1 MYTSV
6 GKSLFRLNNG
16 LSAGLTVDEETG
28 VAEFILAET
37 EEAVGLEDVLS
48 ADAELAELTGALLLF
63 ITLAARS
70 SVDSEISIL
79 DGCEATKGSMVLHES
94 SKMQFFI
101 SLESRSKSGLFR
113 AKSSNFFHAS
123 VIYKNYYYRNKRR
136 LGNFVDI
143 SF

>member
-16 LSAGLTVDEETG
+16 LSAGLTPDGETG

-37 EEAVGLEDVLS
+37 EEAVGLEDVS
-48 ADAELAELTGALLLF
+48 AVVFAELTGVLVLF
-63 ITLAARS
+63 ITLPARS

-79 DGCEATKGSMVLHES
+79 DGCEATNGSMVLHES

-113 AKSSNFFHAS
+113 AKSSNFFQAS
-123 VIYKNYYYRNKRR
+123 VK
-136 LGNFVDI
+136 FE
-143 SF
+143 

>member
-6 GKSLFRLNNG
+6 GKSLFRLNSG
-16 LSAGLTVDEETG
+16 LSAGLTPDEETG

-37 EEAVGLEDVLS
+37 EEAVGLEDVS
-48 ADAELAELTGALLLF
+48 AVVAELTGVLVLF
-63 ITLAARS
+63 ITLPARS

-79 DGCEATKGSMVLHES
+79 DGCEATNGSMVLHES

-113 AKSSNFFHAS
+113 AKSSNFFQAS
-123 VIYKNYYYRNKRR
+123 VK
-136 LGNFVDI
+136 FE
-143 SF
+143 

>member
-1 MYTSV
+1 MWLSSACCVYTSV

-48 ADAELAELTGALLLF
+48 ADAELAELTGVLLF

-123 VIYKNYYYRNKRR
+123 VKY
-136 LGNFVDI
+136 NF
-143 SF
+143 FW

>member
-16 LSAGLTVDEETG
+16 LSAGLTPDEETG

-37 EEAVGLEDVLS
+37 EEAVGLEDVS
-48 ADAELAELTGALLLF
+48 AVVAELTGVLVLF
-63 ITLAARS
+63 ITLPARS

-79 DGCEATKGSMVLHES
+79 DGCEATNGSMVLHES

-113 AKSSNFFHAS
+113 AKSSNFFQAS
-123 VIYKNYYYRNKRR
+123 VK
-136 LGNFVDI
+136 FE
-143 SF
+143 

>member
-37 EEAVGLEDVLS
+37 EEAVGLEDVS
-48 ADAELAELTGALLLF
+48 AVVFAELTGVLVLF
-63 ITLAARS
+63 ITLPARS

-123 VIYKNYYYRNKRR
+123 VILMY
-136 LGNFVDI
+136 VE
-143 SF
+143 

>member
-70 SVDSEISIL
+70 SEDSEISIL

-123 VIYKNYYYRNKRR
+123 VILMY
-136 LGNFVDI
+136 FE
-143 SF
+143 

>member
-70 SVDSEISIL
+70 SEDSEISIL

-123 VIYKNYYYRNKRR
+123 VILMY
-136 LGNFVDI
+136 VE
-143 SF
+143 

>member
-16 LSAGLTVDEETG
+16 LSAGLTPDEETG

-37 EEAVGLEDVLS
+37 EEAVGLEDVS
-48 ADAELAELTGALLLF
+48 AAVVFAELTGVLVLF
-63 ITLAARS
+63 ITLPAGARS

-79 DGCEATKGSMVLHES
+79 DGCEATNGSMVLHES

-113 AKSSNFFHAS
+113 AKSSNFFQAS
-123 VIYKNYYYRNKRR
+123 IKDN
-136 LGNFVDI
+136 
-143 SF
+143 

>member
-48 ADAELAELTGALLLF
+48 ADAELAELTGVLLF

-123 VIYKNYYYRNKRR
+123 VKYNFFGKKHEKN
-136 LGNFVDI
+136 LGNYNNI
-143 SF
+143 

>member
-16 LSAGLTVDEETG
+16 LSAGLTPDEETG

-37 EEAVGLEDVLS
+37 EEAVGLEDVS
-48 ADAELAELTGALLLF
+48 AVVAELTGVLVLF
-63 ITLAARS
+63 ITLPARS

-79 DGCEATKGSMVLHES
+79 DGCEATNGSMVLHES

-113 AKSSNFFHAS
+113 AKSSNFFQAS
-123 VIYKNYYYRNKRR
+123 VKFEWK
-136 LGNFVDI
+136 L
-143 SF
+143 S